1 VIPAASQIFVF
12 SNTKDDGPVVLDL
25 PPAAKGASLLGA
37 IADAWQVPLTDVGF
51 EGSGGKYLVLS
62 PDYTGEVPAGYIPVR
77 SKTYNTFPGMRLILA
92 SNSEEDEQKGAAL
105 VKQIKIYLFGWFI
118 SWGALRSDG
127 RTEVFQGSRQY
138 VGLGTG
144 ALPPSFVAMRM

>member
-1 VIPAASQIFVF
+1 
-12 SNTKDDGPVVLDL
+12 
-25 PPAAKGASLLGA
+25 
-37 IADAWQVPLTDVGF
+37 VPLTDVGF

-77 SKTYNTFPGMRLILA
+77 SKTYNTFTGMRLILA
-92 SNSEEDEQKGAAL
+92 SNSEEDEQKGDAL

-118 SWGALRSDG
+118 FWGALRSDG
-127 RTEVFQGSRQY
+127 RTKVFQGSRQY
-138 VGLGTG
+138 VGWGTG

>member
-1 VIPAASQIFVF
+1 VIPAASQIYVF

-62 PDYTGEVPAGYIPVR
+62 PDYTGEGAGWLYPCALQDLQHL
-77 SKTYNTFPGMRLILA
+77 PGH
-92 SNSEEDEQKGAAL
+92 AL
-105 VKQIKIYLFGWFI
+105 
-118 SWGALRSDG
+118 D
-127 RTEVFQGSRQY
+127 
-138 VGLGTG
+138 LGK
-144 ALPPSFVAMRM
+144 